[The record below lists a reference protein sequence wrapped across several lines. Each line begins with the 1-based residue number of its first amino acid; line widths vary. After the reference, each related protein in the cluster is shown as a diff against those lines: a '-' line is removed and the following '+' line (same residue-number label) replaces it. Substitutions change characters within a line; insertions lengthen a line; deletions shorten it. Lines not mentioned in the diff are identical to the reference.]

1 MLKLTTNLISSLTL
15 NIDLNQNIDLIPK
28 SISIKKYIDYEV
40 ETVLDES
47 LLEEIDAEHVSFK
60 PNQDYT
66 FRTFFNKDPLNPSNP
81 FRSTYTDAGFEP
93 ISLTANSIFKEES
106 FYLFD
111 LYDNFNDVN
120 QKLISRNFV
129 KMSRIVTTVDT
140 TDIKFEVKTINKEYT
155 NIYIPSYFIDTT
167 ADTFYLK
174 ISFFNATNGK
184 LRFFE
189 CSSGT
194 DSLKNYFELKINK
207 NNKTYQISNGIILSI
222 NPNTYRLFEVI
233 EQNKEKN
240 QKFGNTLSG
249 ILPIRNNKTTVT
261 TRGRLI

>member
-1 MLKLTTNLISSLTL
+1 MLRLTTDLISSLTL
-15 NIDLNQNIDLIPK
+15 NIDLNQKIDLIPK
-28 SISIKKYIDYEV
+28 SVSIKKYIDYEV

-47 LLEEIDAEHVSFK
+47 LLEDIDVEHISFK

-66 FRTFFNKDPLNPSNP
+66 FRTFFSTPP
-81 FRSTYTDAGFEP
+81 RSTYTEAGFEP
-93 ISLTANSIFKEES
+93 IFLTGNSIFKEES

-111 LYDNFNDVN
+111 LYDSFNDVN
-120 QKLISRNFV
+120 QKLISRNFL
-129 KMSRIVTTVDT
+129 KMSKIVTTADT

-155 NIYIPSYFIDTT
+155 NIYIPSYFMNTT

-207 NNKTYQISNGIILSI
+207 NNKTYQILNGVILSS
-222 NPNTYRLFEVI
+222 NPNTYRLLEVI
-233 EQNKEKN
+233 EQNKERN

-249 ILPIRNNKTTVT
+249 ILPIRNKKTILT
-261 TRGRLI
+261 TRGKLI